1 MNEPNNAEPKKEK
14 KVEKVISG
22 EVSSKKRSMGSRI
35 GRAMINDDIGDMA
48 DYLIFQVAI
57 PVLKQAC
64 AEGLTNAVNGIF
76 GTNVRVPLSGNTR
89 NVAYSKISTGT
100 SQQRQPSVSERDSS
114 IFDYEEQLF
123 ETRADCEEVINAL
136 ANIIEEYHSATVMDF
151 YDLIGKT
158 APYTAQKYGW
168 KSMSS
173 AYPQKVRDGYIIK
186 FPRATLI

>member
-1 MNEPNNAEPKKEK
+1 MNEPVNSEPRKEK
-14 KVEKVISG
+14 KVEKVVSG

-35 GRAMINDDIGDMA
+35 GRAMINDDIGDIT
-48 DYLIFQVAI
+48 DYLIFEVLV
-57 PVLKQAC
+57 PVFKQAC
-64 AEGLTNAVNGIF
+64 AEGLTNAINGIF

-100 SQQRQPSVSERDSS
+100 QQKQPSVTERDVS
-114 IFDYEEQLF
+114 IFDYENQLF
-123 ETRADCEEVINAL
+123 ETRSDCEEVINAL
-136 ANIIEEYHSATVMDF
+136 ADIIEEFGCASINDF

-173 AYPQKVRDGYIIK
+173 AYPQKVRDGYVIK
-186 FPRATLI
+186 LPRATLI